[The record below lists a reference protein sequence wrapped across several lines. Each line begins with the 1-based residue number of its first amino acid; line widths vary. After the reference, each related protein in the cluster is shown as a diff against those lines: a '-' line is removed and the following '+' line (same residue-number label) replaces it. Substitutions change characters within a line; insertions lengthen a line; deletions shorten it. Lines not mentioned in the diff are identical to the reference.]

1 MSKTILT
8 IIREH
13 VPEYLQDKIVICNLV
28 GSRAWNQ
35 HSEDSDFDYVVVYK
49 PDLKDFVLGRVKE
62 RVVEIKDD
70 NFDVKLM
77 SLLHLVNHLKRGNVN
92 YYEYV
97 LSPYAEV
104 ISPEYNRLKDI
115 LLENRNSS
123 ILSSTKGLIVSLYNK
138 LYANP
143 LNFSKV
149 RKLLTR
155 YYCFAFNYMAGWEGH
170 KLFRTTVDEFEFL
183 KVPLDEILNSL
194 SEVSLSLPSNI
205 DEEVFTDYLLNV
217 YKLSKERGTNE

>member
-1 MSKTILT
+1 MSKTVLT

-13 VPEYLQDKIVICNLV
+13 VPEYLHDKIVICNLV
-28 GSRAWNQ
+28 GSRAWGQ

-49 PDLKDFVLGRVKE
+49 PGLKDFVLGRVKD

-77 SLLHLVNHLKRGNVN
+77 SLLHLVNQLKKGNVN

-104 ISPEYNRLKDI
+104 ISSEYNRLKEI

-138 LYANP
+138 LYINP
-143 LNFSKV
+143 LNYGKTL
-149 RKLLTR
+149 KLITR
-155 YYCFAFNYMAGWEGH
+155 YFNFAYNYMAGWDYH
-170 KLFRTTVDEFEFL
+170 DLFRINLEFTQ
-183 KVPLDEILNSL
+183 VPLDEILNSL

-205 DEEVFTDYLLNV
+205 DEEVFTDYLLSV
-217 YKLSKERGTNE
+217 YKLSKERDSNE